1 MTISDIICTG
11 AHTPADSK
19 PDTNAQK
26 VVPVLMR
33 DLNEEEKPREK
44 AGRLGLD
51 SLTDVELL
59 ALLLGSGMSG
69 KSVLD
74 LAREILQDN
83 DNKLSRLSRMSI
95 AELKK
100 KYKGVGT
107 AKATLL
113 SAAMTFGA
121 RVQKSLTLVEEQMVS
136 SRHVYN
142 YMRDTLERLNYE
154 EFWVLHLNRANRVLF
169 KERVSKG
176 GMACTAVDIKLI
188 AKSAIDHLSSG
199 IILLHNHPS
208 GTMQPSGQDDSL
220 TRRIVEIC
228 KIIDV
233 PVHDHL
239 IIGPT
244 GYYSYRDSGK
254 L

>member
-1 MTISDIICTG
+1 MAISDIICTG
-11 AHTPADSK
+11 SHTPADSK

-121 RVQKSLTLVEEQMVS
+121 RVQKSLTLVEE
-136 SRHVYN
+136 H
-142 YMRDTLERLNYE
+142 YE

-220 TRRIVEIC
+220 TQRIVEIC